1 MKRLL
6 QNEHHL
12 LGEVRGVVDRLE
24 VIEGPTGR
32 RSWPDDV
39 KARIV
44 LESFEAGARV
54 SEVARRNGLTPQH
67 LSTWRG
73 MARKGKLPITI
84 PDGEFPAFAAL
95 ELETDEPVAALP
107 TAGIEIDAGG
117 ITVRLPSDM
126 SAFRI
131 AEIAIALRDTR

>member
-6 QNEHHL
+6 QNEHHS

-44 LESFEAGARV
+44 LESFEVGARV

-67 LSTWRG
+67 LSTWRA
-73 MARKGKLPITI
+73 MARKGKLPIVI
-84 PDGEFPAFAAL
+84 PDDEFPTFAAL
-95 ELETDEPVAALP
+95 ELETDEP
-107 TAGIEIDAGG
+107 
-117 ITVRLPSDM
+117 S
-126 SAFRI
+126 FY
-131 AEIAIALRDTR
+131 

>member
-1 MKRLL
+1 MKRLF

-44 LESFEAGARV
+44 LESFEPGARV
-54 SEVARRNGLTPQH
+54 SDVARRNSLTPQH

-73 MARKGKLPITI
+73 MARKGKLPIAI

-95 ELETDEPVAALP
+95 ELENDKPVAPLP
-107 TAGIEIDAGG
+107 TAGVEIDAGG
-117 ITVRLPSDM
+117 VTVRLP
-126 SAFRI
+126 AETAALRV
-131 AEIAIALRDTR
+131 AEIAVALRAAR

>member
-12 LGEVRGVVDRLE
+12 LGEVRGVIDRLE

-54 SEVARRNGLTPQH
+54 NEVARRNGLSPQH

-73 MARKGKLPITI
+73 MARKGKLPIGI
-84 PDGEFPAFAAL
+84 PDDEFPTFADL
-95 ELETDEPVAALP
+95 ELETHEPVVTLP
-107 TAGIEIDAGG
+107 TAGIEIDTDG

-126 SAFRI
+126 PAVRI
-131 AEIAIALRDTR
+131 AQIAAALRDIR

>member
-12 LGEVRGVVDRLE
+12 LGEVRGVIDRLE

-54 SEVARRNGLTPQH
+54 NEVARRN
-67 LSTWRG
+67 
-73 MARKGKLPITI
+73 RKNALFAGHDEGGKAWGIIASLIETAKINNVEP
-84 PDGEFPAFAAL
+84 FAYIKATL
-95 ELETDEPVAALP
+95 Q
-107 TAGIEIDAGG
+107 
-117 ITVRLPSDM
+117 
-126 SAFRI
+126 
-131 AEIAIALRDTR
+131 AIAQGHPQDRLDELLPWNFKPST

>member
-1 MKRLL
+1 M
-6 QNEHHL
+6 
-12 LGEVRGVVDRLE
+12 
-24 VIEGPTGR
+24 
-32 RSWPDDV
+32 
-39 KARIV
+39 

-73 MARKGKLPITI
+73 MARKGKLPIAI

-95 ELETDEPVAALP
+95 ELETREPVAPPPA
-107 TAGIEIDAGG
+107 AGIEIDADGV
-117 ITVRLPSDM
+117 TVRLPPDM

-131 AEIAIALRDTR
+131 AEIAAALRDIR

>member
-12 LGEVRGVVDRLE
+12 LGEVRSVVDRLE
-24 VIEGPTGR
+24 IIEGPTGR

-44 LESFEAGARV
+44 LESFEVGARV
-54 SEVARRNGLTPQH
+54 NEVARRNGLTPQH

-73 MARKGKLPITI
+73 MARKGKLPVAI
-84 PDGEFPAFAAL
+84 PDDEFPTFAAL
-95 ELETDEPVAALP
+95 ELETNEPVVVLP
-107 TAGIEIDAGG
+107 TAGIEIDADGV
-117 ITVRLPSDM
+117 TVRLPLDM
-126 SAFRI
+126 PAFRI
-131 AEIAIALRDTR
+131 ADIATALRDIR

>member
-12 LGEVRGVVDRLE
+12 LGEVRGGFDRLE
-24 VIEGPTGR
+24 IIEGLTGR

-44 LESFEAGARV
+44 LKSFEAGARV
-54 SEVARRNGLTPQH
+54 NEVARRNGLSPQH

-73 MARKGKLPITI
+73 MAHILSSIDRKG
-84 PDGEFPAFAAL
+84 
-95 ELETDEPVAALP
+95 
-107 TAGIEIDAGG
+107 
-117 ITVRLPSDM
+117 PSI
-126 SAFRI
+126 SPGHNYQ
-131 AEIAIALRDTR
+131 LK